1 MSKVKKYLDNRGFV
15 MHLDM
20 FDNEAL
26 IIHRDVVEA
35 SGSKCKM
42 VPRNVRRINR
52 AERSM
57 HMLKEYFLRVLTVV
71 EKNFTMS
78 IWDHLIPQV
87 VIGLNLSR
95 QINFHPQ
102 LSLWALYN
110 GQFDFNASP
119 MGPQECRVLTHEPVL
134 NRGSWVFHTI

>member
-1 MSKVKKYLDNRGFV
+1 MNRQNTTDRAVRTFEDNVSISLSGIDEKFSMS
-15 MHLDM
+15 
-20 FDNEAL
+20 
-26 IIHRDVVEA
+26 
-35 SGSKCKM
+35 
-42 VPRNVRRINR
+42 
-52 AERSM
+52 
-57 HMLKEYFLRVLTVV
+57 TQ
-71 EKNFTMS
+71 
-78 IWDHLIPQV
+78 DHLIPQV

-119 MGPQECRVLTHEPVL
+119 IGPQECRILTHEPVL